1 MEIEEG
7 ILVDDWKQTI
17 ANIINIDQNR
27 INFINYESQTFTITM
42 NISESENDN
51 IQDLYNLINEK
62 YHIISLTYP
71 YIYDFN

>member
-7 ILVDDWKQTI
+7 ILVDDWKQSV
-17 ANIINIDQNR
+17 ANIININQNR

-51 IQDLYNLINEK
+51 LQDIYQSIQDN
-62 YHIISLTYP
+62 YHTISLQYP
-71 YIYDFN
+71 YIYTFN